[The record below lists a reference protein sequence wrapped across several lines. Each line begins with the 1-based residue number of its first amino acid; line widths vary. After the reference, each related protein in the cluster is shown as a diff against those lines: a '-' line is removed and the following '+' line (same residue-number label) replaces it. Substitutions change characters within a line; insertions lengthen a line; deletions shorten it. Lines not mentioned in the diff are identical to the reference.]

1 MLILSFRNN
10 SDSTIENHLDND
22 NDGISPIPTHRSAL
36 GPLFSHSFGADKTL
50 ISPSDCI
57 PQLPPSTTVGD
68 GFRSH
73 FANPSGFV
81 LFQGVSQNQMVD
93 HHFRDQMAT
102 ERYPPASSSYV
113 TQKIKPSMASWV
125 TRFGFSLKQHLFFAN
140 PLFQY
145 FFVNP

>member
-1 MLILSFRNN
+1 MLILIFRNN
-10 SDSTIENHLDND
+10 SDSIIENHLDND
-22 NDGISPIPTHRSAL
+22 NVFDPYPPIAVLWALCFRTASVPIKLWSVRLIAYLSSHPPQPLEMGSVPISPI
-36 GPLFSHSFGADKTL
+36 
-50 ISPSDCI
+50 
-57 PQLPPSTTVGD
+57 
-68 GFRSH
+68 
-73 FANPSGFV
+73 PSGFV

-125 TRFGFSLKQHLFFAN
+125 KRFGFSLKQHLVFAN

-145 FFVNP
+145 FL